1 MILIILWHNYLNNS
15 RYFNLWKFIYKK
27 SMEIYTTE
35 KGLIH
40 EFCTKKQDN
49 RKRLASL
56 VLGEKKQ

>member
-1 MILIILWHNYLNNS
+1 MILIILWHNYLNNF

-56 VLGEKKQ
+56 V